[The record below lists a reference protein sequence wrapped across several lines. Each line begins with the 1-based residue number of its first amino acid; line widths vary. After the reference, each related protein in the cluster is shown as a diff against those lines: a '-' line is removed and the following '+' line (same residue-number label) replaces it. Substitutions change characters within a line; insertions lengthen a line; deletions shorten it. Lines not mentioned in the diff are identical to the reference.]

1 MPHALSS
8 GSSPCNLA
16 DNPLTVVGGP
26 FELMEEL
33 VEGRPCRV
41 FRHGPKAIA
50 DIFAAG
56 ITHGDALCLT
66 GTTGTLTYAQLFAR
80 AAALKGYLGEAG
92 LGKGDR
98 IAIAMHNRPEW
109 IIAFVAIAALGA
121 TATLINFRASAAE
134 LTVALD
140 DTRAK
145 ALIAEPTI
153 AALVDAEWRG
163 QNLVILT
170 QEDAQL
176 PPSGAVIWRDA
187 LVGHAQIPFET
198 VPMGPDDEAVVIF
211 STGTTGAPKGILLSQ
226 RALMTTVTGIDFS
239 MANIALQ
246 AGADMA
252 MLTAPSATQP
262 STMLVYPLFHASGLN
277 SVLLPSLKRGGKL
290 VMTGK
295 WRLDDVLDLL
305 EQEKLASF
313 SGSPAM
319 LWDLLKAP
327 REGRDLSSLRA
338 LSVGGQGIT
347 PKLLSELTAAFPG
360 VMISNGYGQ
369 TETGA
374 VNGIAGADLLA
385 RPTSSGRP
393 IPIVDVRIV
402 DDAGAEVAPGEVGE
416 ICVAGATVM
425 IGYCNRPEDTAK
437 TKHDGWIATGDLGR
451 IDEGGYLHVVDRKK
465 NIVISGGENIGCA
478 EVEAVALTHPAV
490 DQAIAFGV
498 PDDRLGEVLLLAV
511 VRHDGQD
518 VDEAAIKAHF
528 DGKVA
533 RYKVPRGVVFLDDL
547 PLNALDKVDR
557 CALAKLVQS
566 QGATSPGHS

>member
-1 MPHALSS
+1 
-8 GSSPCNLA
+8 
-16 DNPLTVVGGP
+16 
-26 FELMEEL
+26 
-33 VEGRPCRV
+33 
-41 FRHGPKAIA
+41 
-50 DIFAAG
+50 
-56 ITHGDALCLT
+56 
-66 GTTGTLTYAQLFAR
+66 
-80 AAALKGYLGEAG
+80 
-92 LGKGDR
+92 
-98 IAIAMHNRPEW
+98 
-109 IIAFVAIAALGA
+109 
-121 TATLINFRASAAE
+121 
-134 LTVALD
+134 
-140 DTRAK
+140 
-145 ALIAEPTI
+145 
-153 AALVDAEWRG
+153 
-163 QNLVILT
+163 
-170 QEDAQL
+170 
-176 PPSGAVIWRDA
+176 
-187 LVGHAQIPFET
+187 
-198 VPMGPDDEAVVIF
+198 
-211 STGTTGAPKGILLSQ
+211 
-226 RALMTTVTGIDFS
+226 
-239 MANIALQ
+239 
-246 AGADMA
+246 
-252 MLTAPSATQP
+252 
-262 STMLVYPLFHASGLN
+262 
-277 SVLLPSLKRGGKL
+277 
-290 VMTGK
+290 MTGK